1 MDEKSRELI
10 MLLSGGELSEEKKCY
25 FKSQL
30 NDDLDLC
37 QIFFTAVACRKYEQA
52 KDIIDIGWN
61 INEINIMSDELVICA
76 NFESSMEYIDFY
88 ISVGLVITEEL
99 FNEVMKI
106 AQENQEYFETEKTER
121 LIEELKSRIFK

>member
-10 MLLSGGELSEEKKCY
+10 MLLAGGELSEEKKCY

-61 INEINIMSDELVICA
+61 INEINIMSEELFVCA
-76 NFESSMEYIDFY
+76 NFDFCMEYIDFY

-99 FNEVMKI
+99 LNEVMKI